1 MDNNGTPVE
10 RKDVNIL
17 DYFFLLYKARK
28 FIIMNFL
35 AVTVLAAVA
44 SFLLPKYYRSAAM
57 LLPPQEQKQ
66 AFGFSD
72 VLSSI
77 PVTRLQ
83 LGTRGSPVDLAI
95 GILKS
100 ETVAVGLIDQF
111 NLVDVYGVE
120 NRDQARAILKG
131 LTDVS
136 LSKEGLIEIEVQDRD
151 PVRAASIANNYVA
164 LLDSVKMA
172 INQYKAKDRADFI
185 EQQIRENEITLQQAE
200 VELKEFQLK
209 NKAVSPYQQQRVAIS
224 VSADLELDLMK
235 KENQLKALR
244 SKSYTDSHPLV
255 RELLNTIKF
264 SEELLHNMRFGSPVK
279 GRESLF
285 VPLQQAPDLT
295 LQYARL
301 ARRVEI
307 LGMLEQLLRQH
318 YEESRIEQVNTT
330 STITVL
336 DRARPAQ
343 QKFRPKRKLI
353 VLVAGA
359 GSLFFSIVTIL
370 IIEYINS
377 LAAMNVTN
385 RNKVDRFARFLRIET

>member
-1 MDNNGTPVE
+1 ME
-10 RKDVNIL
+10 RKDINIL
-17 DYFFLLYKARK
+17 DYFVLLYKARK
-28 FIIMNFL
+28 FIVLNFL
-35 AVTVLAAVA
+35 VVTILAAII
-44 SFLLPKYYRSAAM
+44 SFVLPKYYKSAAM

-100 ETVAVGLIDQF
+100 ETVAVSLIDQF
-111 NLVDVYGVE
+111 NLVSVYGVE
-120 NRDQARAILKG
+120 NRDQARAILKS

-151 PVRAASIANNYVA
+151 PIRVAAIANTYVA
-164 LLDSVKMA
+164 LLDSIKQS
-172 INQYKAKDRADFI
+172 INQYKAKERADFI
-185 EQQIRENEITLQQAE
+185 ERQIRENEFALQQAE
-200 VELKEFQLK
+200 EELKEFQLK

-224 VSADLELDLMK
+224 VSAELELDLMK
-235 KENQLKALR
+235 KEIQLKEFR
-244 SKSYTDSHPLV
+244 SKSYSDSHPLV
-255 RELLNTIKF
+255 RELLNTITF
-264 SEELLHNMRFGSPVK
+264 SEELLHNMRFGSPFK

-285 VPLQQAPDLT
+285 VPLQEAPDLT
-295 LQYARL
+295 LQYARF

-318 YEESRIEQVNTT
+318 YEESRIEQMNTT
-330 STITVL
+330 STITIL

-343 QKFRPKRKLI
+343 QKYRPKRKLI

-370 IIEYINS
+370 VIEFVNS
-377 LAAMNVTN
+377 LAQMNVDN
-385 RNKVDRFARFLRIET
+385 RRKVESLTRFLRIET